1 MAEPRF
7 TPSFLKR
14 VVELE
19 RIATPAELELLDQTL
34 ARIVT
39 DPFLPQRFPTFYD
52 PDLPTFFFRT
62 GPFLIEFAADEE
74 TDSVTFIMLFYRG

>member
-19 RIATPAELELLDQTL
+19 GIATPAELELLDQIL

-52 PDLPTFFFRT
+52 PDLPTFFART